1 MIDRLQNLPAEKA
14 TLGSIIMD
22 PTLIDEI
29 DLILS
34 PNDFSSVGHQEIYK
48 ALLDLRDR
56 GETIDLVALTTELSR
71 GKQLDAIGGV
81 PYLTGLGSVVA
92 SAAAIDHHAGL
103 VREAATIRKV
113 FRYAESMRARVL
125 NGDYETADELLNL
138 AEEKV
143 AEIRPNKRGGLQSV
157 RDFILDHIAV
167 IENTRIEGGGILGKS
182 WGIPKI
188 DLLTS
193 GACGGQLIIIG
204 ARPSVGKTAFALKMA
219 RTAGLPAGSDPVGI
233 FSLEMRKG
241 DLLNRML
248 AAEAKIPL
256 LKIRHNKMS
265 EGEWQVFTQVS
276 DKFYRS
282 NILMEDKGR
291 QALNEIVA
299 ESRALKRKHGR
310 VGMILIDYLGLI
322 GNKAR
327 GRRSNRNVN
336 RDQEIGE
343 YTGTLKELAKELD
356 CPVVLLAQLNRDIE
370 KGIVKRPNLSS
381 LRESGNIEQDA
392 DVVAF
397 LHRDDSEEY
406 VNFATG
412 EPISKVE
419 LIIAKNRDG
428 SVGTVN
434 LAFRRVFQE
443 FIDWDMAPGRQVQES
458 LNTGS

>member
-1 MIDRLQNLPAEKA
+1 MIDRLQNIPAEKA

-22 PTLIDEI
+22 PLILDEI
-29 DLILS
+29 DLIL
-34 PNDFSSVGHQEIYK
+34 NTEDFFLDSHREIYK
-48 ALLDLRDR
+48 ALLSLRDR
-56 GETIDLVALTTELSR
+56 GKKIDLVALTTELSER
-71 GKQLDAIGGV
+71 KQLDSVGGV
-81 PYLTGLGSVVA
+81 QYLTKLGSVIA
-92 SAAAIDHHAGL
+92 SAAAADHHAEL
-103 VREAATIRKV
+103 VKETSMARRIL
-113 FRYAESMRARVL
+113 RYADMLRAKTL
-125 NGDYETADELLNL
+125 NGDYDSVEELINL
-138 AEEKV
+138 AEKSV
-143 AEIRPNKRGGLQSV
+143 SEIRPNKRGGLQPI
-157 RDFILDHIAV
+157 RDFILDHISV
-167 IENTRIEGGGILGKS
+167 IENTITEGGGILGKS
-182 WGIPKI
+182 WGISKA

-219 RTAGLPAGSDPVGI
+219 RTAGLKEGSDPVAI

-241 DLLNRML
+241 DLLNRMI

-256 LKIRHNKMS
+256 MKIRHNKMS
-265 EGEWQVFTQVS
+265 EGEWRVFTHAS

-282 NILMEDKGR
+282 SIYLEDKGR
-291 QALNEIVA
+291 QALMEIVA
-299 ESRALKRKHGR
+299 ESRALKRKYGK

-322 GNKAR
+322 GNKGR
-327 GRRSNRNVN
+327 GRRNRNVN

-356 CPVVLLAQLNRDIE
+356 CPVVLLAQLNRDVE
-370 KGIVKRPNLSS
+370 KGVVKRPNLSS

-428 SVGTVN
+428 SVGTVD
-434 LAFRRVFQE
+434 LAFRRVFQD
-443 FIDWDMAPGRQVQES
+443 FVDWELAPGRQVNS
-458 LNTGS
+458 TLNTGA

>member
-14 TLGSIIMD
+14 TLGSIIME
-22 PTLIDEI
+22 PMSLDEI
-29 DLILS
+29 ELILS
-34 PNDFSSVGHQEIYK
+34 PEDFSHSGHQDIYK
-48 ALLDLRDR
+48 SLLSLRDR
-56 GETIDLVALTTELSR
+56 GEKIDLVALTTELSNK
-71 GKQLDAIGGV
+71 KQLDAIGGV
-81 PYLTGLGSVVA
+81 LYLTSLGSVVA
-92 SAAAIDHHAGL
+92 SAAAVDHHAEL
-103 VREAATIRKV
+103 VKEAATTRKV
-113 FRYAESMRARVL
+113 FGYAESLRASVL
-125 NGDYETADELLNL
+125 NGNYDSAEELLNS
-138 AEEKV
+138 AEERV
-143 AEIRPNKRGGLQSV
+143 AEIRPSKRGGLLAV
-157 RDFILDHIAV
+157 KDFILDHISV
-167 IENTRIEGGGILGKS
+167 IENTRTDSGSLLGKS
-182 WGIPKI
+182 WGIPKA
-188 DLLTS
+188 DMLTS
-193 GACGGQLIIIG
+193 GACGGQLIILG

-219 RTAGLPAGSDPVGI
+219 RATGIQPDSDPVAI

-248 AAEAKIPL
+248 SAEAKIPL

-282 NILMEDKGR
+282 NIYMEDKGR

-299 ESRALKRKHGR
+299 ESRALKRKHGK

-322 GNKAR
+322 GNKGR
-327 GRRSNRNVN
+327 GRRNRNLN

-356 CPVVLLAQLNRDIE
+356 CPVVLLAQLNRDID

-397 LHRDDSEEY
+397 LHRDDTEEY

-443 FIDWDMAPGRQVQES
+443 FIDWDMAPGRQVQEA

>member
-1 MIDRLQNLPAEKA
+1 MIERLQNLPAEKA
-14 TLGSIIMD
+14 TLGSIIME
-22 PTLIDEI
+22 PMILDEI
-29 DLILS
+29 ELILS
-34 PNDFSSVGHQEIYK
+34 PEDFSHSGHQDIYK
-48 ALLDLRDR
+48 SLLSIRDR
-56 GETIDLVALTTELSR
+56 GEKIDLVALTTELSN
-71 GKQLDAIGGV
+71 KKHLDAIGGV
-81 PYLTGLGSVVA
+81 PYLTSLGSVVA
-92 SAAAIDHHAGL
+92 SAAAVDHHAEL
-103 VREAATIRKV
+103 VKEAATTRKV
-113 FRYAESMRARVL
+113 FRYAESLRSRVL
-125 NGDYETADELLNL
+125 NGDYESAEELLNL
-138 AEEKV
+138 AEERV
-143 AEIRPNKRGGLQSV
+143 AEIRPSKRGGLQAV
-157 RDFILDHIAV
+157 KDFILDHISV
-167 IENTRIEGGGILGKS
+167 IENTRTESGSLLGKS
-182 WGIPKI
+182 WGIAKA
-188 DLLTS
+188 DMLTS
-193 GACGGQLIIIG
+193 GACGGQLIILG

-219 RTAGLPAGSDPVGI
+219 RTTGIQPDSDPVAI

-265 EGEWQVFTQVS
+265 EGEWQVFTQAS

-282 NILMEDKGR
+282 NIYMEDKGR

-299 ESRALKRKHGR
+299 ESRALKRKHGK

-322 GNKAR
+322 GNKGR
-327 GRRSNRNVN
+327 GRRNRHLN

-343 YTGTLKELAKELD
+343 YTGALKELAKELD
-356 CPVVLLAQLNRDIE
+356 CPVVLLAQLNRDID

>member
-1 MIDRLQNLPAEKA
+1 MIDRLQNIPAEKA

-22 PTLIDEI
+22 PVILDEI
-29 DLILS
+29 EQILS
-34 PNDFSSVGHQEIYK
+34 PDDFFLTGHQEVYRS
-48 ALLDLRDR
+48 LLALRDR
-56 GETIDLVALTTELSR
+56 GEKIDLVTLTTELSNR
-71 GKQLDAIGGV
+71 KQLQAVGGV
-81 PYLTGLGSVVA
+81 PYLTKLGRVVA
-92 SAAAIDHHAGL
+92 SAAAADHHAEL
-103 VREAATIRKV
+103 VREASIARQIL
-113 FRYAESMRARVL
+113 RYADMLRSRTL
-125 NGDYETADELLNL
+125 NGDYDSAEELLTL

-143 AEIRPNKRGGLQSV
+143 SEIRPNKRGGLQPI
-157 RDFILDHIAV
+157 RDFILDHISV

-182 WGIPKI
+182 WGIAKV
-188 DLLTS
+188 DMLTS

-219 RTAGLPAGSDPVGI
+219 RTAGIEEGSDPVAI

-241 DLLNRML
+241 DLLNRMI

-256 LKIRHNKMS
+256 MKIRHNKMS
-265 EGEWQVFTQVS
+265 EGEWRLFTQAS
-276 DKFYRS
+276 DKLYRS
-282 NILMEDKGR
+282 SISMEDKGR
-291 QALNEIVA
+291 QALTEIVA

-322 GNKAR
+322 GNKGR
-327 GRRSNRNVN
+327 GRRNRNVN

-356 CPVVLLAQLNRDIE
+356 CPVVLLAQLNRDVE
-370 KGIVKRPNLSS
+370 KGVVKRPNLSS

-406 VNFATG
+406 VNFDTG

-428 SVGTVN
+428 SVGTVP
-434 LAFRRVFQE
+434 LAFRRVFQD
-443 FIDWDMAPGRQVQES
+443 FVDWDQAPGRQMASRMSE
-458 LNTGS
+458 GA